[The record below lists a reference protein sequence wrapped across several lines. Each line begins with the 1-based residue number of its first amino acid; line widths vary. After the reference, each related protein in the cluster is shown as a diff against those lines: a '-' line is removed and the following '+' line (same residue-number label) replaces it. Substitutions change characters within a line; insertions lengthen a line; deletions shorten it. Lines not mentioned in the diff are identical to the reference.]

1 MTDSHKTPDKWDCL
15 LRLLPPLTAFAGKLF
30 LQEGISARDDIMP
43 ATGKSPRGLAFDAIT
58 EFIEGRMNFRPRSP
72 QTYEKDLFN
81 CLKTAIYHDFLDLI
95 KSHEYQK
102 TEVIDSTRPLD
113 GEDTRLALEEMGG
126 TGSEDGFHSLECAML
141 ARKLLPIVEDEPE
154 LKEYLEAVL
163 SLGLTKREDIAS
175 VIEKVPQEVTYRR
188 NRLRDRLASWHR
200 SVHAS
205 RKVVSTHGR
214 ER

>member
-1 MTDSHKTPDKWDCL
+1 MANSHKSPDKWDCL
-15 LRLLPPLTAFAGKLF
+15 LNLLPPLTAFAGKLF

-58 EFIEGRMNFRPRSP
+58 EFIEGGMSFRPRSP
-72 QTYEKDLFN
+72 ETYEKDLFN
-81 CLKTAIYHDFLDLI
+81 YLKTAVYHDFLDLI

-102 TEVIDSTRPLD
+102 TEVIDSARPGD
-113 GEDTRLALEEMGG
+113 GGETRLVLEEMGT
-126 TGSEDGFHSLECAML
+126 TGSEDGFYNLECAML
-141 ARKLLPIVEDEPE
+141 ARRLLPIVEDEPD

-163 SLGLTKREDIAS
+163 SFGVTKREDIAN
-175 VIEKVPQEVTYRR
+175 VIEQPAQEVTYRR

-200 SVHAS
+200 AVHAS
-205 RKVVSTHGR
+205 RKVVSTHGK

>member
-1 MTDSHKTPDKWDCL
+1 MANSHIAPDKWDCL
-15 LRLLPPLTAFAGKLF
+15 LKLLPPLTAFAGKLF
-30 LQEGISARDDIMP
+30 LQEGILARDDIMP

-58 EFIEGRMNFRPRSP
+58 EFIEGEMKFRPRSP

-95 KSHEYQK
+95 KSHEYKK
-102 TEVIDSTRPLD
+102 TEVIDSTRPVD
-113 GEDTRLALEEMGG
+113 GEETRLALEEMGS

-141 ARKLLPIVEDEPE
+141 ARKLLPIIEDEPE

-163 SLGLTKREDIAS
+163 SFGLTKREDIAS
-175 VIEKVPQEVTYRR
+175 MIEKAPQEITYRR

-200 SVHAS
+200 AVHVS
-205 RKVVSTHGR
+205 RKVVSTHGKQH
-214 ER
+214 

>member
-15 LRLLPPLTAFAGKLF
+15 LKLLPPLTAFAGKLF

-58 EFIEGRMNFRPRSP
+58 EFIEGEMNFRPRSP

-113 GEDTRLALEEMGG
+113 GEETRLALEEMGG

-163 SLGLTKREDIAS
+163 SFGLTKREDIAS

-200 SVHAS
+200 AVHAS
-205 RKVVSTHGR
+205 RKVVSTHGK